1 MVTAAAGYYHLV
13 SDYSTIVDRV
23 DYLVSLISH
32 NCEYDSTKTQRCQA
46 LIGGFFT
53 FSSYHKSL
61 SINGLGVGAMG
72 AKLNPWYSGG

>member
-46 LIGGFFT
+46 LIGVFFAFFRCRKWLIT
-53 FSSYHKSL
+53 K
-61 SINGLGVGAMG
+61 GLGPGALG
-72 AKLNPWYSGG
+72 AELTP